1 MIIKKLTDVPSAS
14 TTGYD
19 KITKQIVIGPADG
32 SAEIV
37 LRFFQVAP
45 GGSSPHHHHAFPHL
59 VKVEAVKGI
68 VIDPEGKEKPLEA
81 GDYVYIHDDQ
91 PHCFKNTGKESFD
104 FICVVPARGEL

>member
-14 TTGYD
+14 PTGYD
-19 KITKQIVIGPADG
+19 KITKQIVIGPGDG
-32 SAEIV
+32 SEEIV
-37 LRFFQVAP
+37 LRFFKVAP

-59 VKVEAVKGI
+59 VKVEAGKGI
-68 VIDPEGKEKPLEA
+68 VIDPEGKEHPLEA

-91 PHCFKNTGKESFD
+91 PHCFKNTGKGSFD